1 MIYEPRILFNPK
13 SEKVEF
19 MYGGMVYIFG
29 PGEKKMLPPE
39 VAKHALKYVNTG
51 LKVYEEGDDAFT
63 GGIAYNKL
71 PWKELV
77 SMASARGIFKPG
89 MSKEALLRLLKEAD
103 E

>member
-1 MIYEPRILFNPK
+1 MTYEPRILFNPK
-13 SEKVEF
+13 SEPVEF
-19 MYGGMVYIFG
+19 RYGGIIYIFN
-29 PGEKKMLPPE
+29 PGEKKLVEPE

-63 GGIAYNKL
+63 GGIAYDKL

-77 SMASARGIFKPG
+77 SMASKRGIFKPG
-89 MSKEALLRLLKEAD
+89 MSKDALLRKLKEAD